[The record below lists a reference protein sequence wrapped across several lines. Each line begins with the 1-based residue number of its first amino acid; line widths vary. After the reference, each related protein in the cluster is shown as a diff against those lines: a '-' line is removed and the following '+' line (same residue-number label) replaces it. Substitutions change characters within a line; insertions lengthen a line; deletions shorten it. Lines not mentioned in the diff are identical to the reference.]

1 MLLPCCALQAVRQDA
16 EQRAAL
22 EARLVQYREQ
32 DAPARAAR
40 EALLA
45 ANKAAAAAAPTAV
58 ERARELQQEG
68 QLRRQHMMQ
77 ASLLKSYHC
86 SACSPEPMAWLLGK
100 VWGSQSSS

>member
-1 MLLPCCALQAVRQDA
+1 MLPRCALQAVRHDA

-22 EARLVQYREQ
+22 EARLAQYREQ

-45 ANKAAAAAAPTAV
+45 ANKAAAATAPSAA
-58 ERARELQQEG
+58 ERARGLQQEG

-77 ASLLKSYHC
+77 AS
-86 SACSPEPMAWLLGK
+86 ADD
-100 VWGSQSSS
+100 GSV